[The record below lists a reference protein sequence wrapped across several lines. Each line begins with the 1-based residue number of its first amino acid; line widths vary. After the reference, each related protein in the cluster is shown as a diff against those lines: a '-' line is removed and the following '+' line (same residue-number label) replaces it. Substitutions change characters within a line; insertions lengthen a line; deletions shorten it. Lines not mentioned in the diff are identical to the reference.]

1 MTSSPAAAARWSR
14 SSRWPA
20 TSALVLG
27 PVVTGLVADA
37 AGYSPAFVVCA
48 VVCVLPVFA
57 VLAAPETLLPERAA
71 TAVSV
76 DDAARDA
83 T

>member
-1 MTSSPAAAARWSR
+1 
-14 SSRWPA
+14 
-20 TSALVLG
+20 
-27 PVVTGLVADA
+27 VADA

-57 VLAAPETLLPERAA
+57 VLAAPETLLPERSPS
-71 TAVSV
+71 VVCV
-76 DDAARDA
+76 DDAAGDA